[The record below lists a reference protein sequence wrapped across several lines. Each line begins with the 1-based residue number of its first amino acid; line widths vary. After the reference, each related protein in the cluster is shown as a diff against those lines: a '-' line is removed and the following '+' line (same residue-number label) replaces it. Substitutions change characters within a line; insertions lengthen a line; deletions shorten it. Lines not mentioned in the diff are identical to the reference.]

1 MTGEDILRS
10 AVADFFGEGAFLTVV
25 ADYLSGETLLTDFIG
40 EDFLETVVAAFLTEA
55 LGEGFFSGETLFM
68 TTSLAVDF
76 FADFVGDIL
85 TDFFTDL
92 FPVST
97 ATASREIG
105 IAKPRPSLTGEL
117 GL

>member
-1 MTGEDILRS
+1 
-10 AVADFFGEGAFLTVV
+10 
-25 ADYLSGETLLTDFIG
+25 
-40 EDFLETVVAAFLTEA
+40 
-55 LGEGFFSGETLFM
+55 M

>member
-1 MTGEDILRS
+1 M
-10 AVADFFGEGAFLTVV
+10 TVV
-25 ADYLSGETLLTDFIG
+25 ADYLSGEALLTDFIG

-55 LGEGFFSGETLFM
+55 LGEGFFSGETLFI

-76 FADFVGDIL
+76 FADFAGL
-85 TDFFTDL
+85 TDLFTDI

-97 ATASREIG
+97 ATTSREIG
-105 IAKPRPSLTGEL
+105 IAKPRPSLIGEL